1 MEEAQRKIELQA
13 PDDLSYLLANVRRAA
28 AARLDEAFPPV
39 DGADAAAGD
48 DELRTRI
55 EKLVDEYITKTFT
68 LAIPNLSINGLP
80 IGDPAYYLSGGHGS
94 SGPQQQQQRQP
105 EEVYEPFDARK
116 RARVEELT
124 REEEDLLRD
133 IAQLKKTVPQAA
145 AAAWAESA
153 RRSVADDERALAAA
167 NDRSVA
173 TTAITADSQGQG
185 EEGEKKKKKTK
196 KLVLGDASSWG
207 LERQDDV
214 EDSYTDAVM
223 GLDRL
228 KRETPAVV
236 ARMERAKSAGE
247 YVVTER

>member
-1 MEEAQRKIELQA
+1 MMEDSEAQRKIELQA
-13 PDDLSYLLANVRRAA
+13 PDDLAYLLANVRRAA

-39 DGADAAAGD
+39 DGADAADD

-68 LAIPNLSINGLP
+68 LAFPNLSINGLP
-80 IGDPAYYLSGGHGS
+80 VDAAHFLSGGASDPH
-94 SGPQQQQQRQP
+94 QP
-105 EEVYEPFDARK
+105 EEIYEPFDARK

-167 NDRSVA
+167 NEHA
-173 TTAITADSQGQG
+173 TAAAAAG
-185 EEGEKKKKKTK
+185 EGGGRLPLLGE
-196 KLVLGDASSWG
+196 VRRE

-214 EDSYTDAVM
+214 EGSYGDAVQ